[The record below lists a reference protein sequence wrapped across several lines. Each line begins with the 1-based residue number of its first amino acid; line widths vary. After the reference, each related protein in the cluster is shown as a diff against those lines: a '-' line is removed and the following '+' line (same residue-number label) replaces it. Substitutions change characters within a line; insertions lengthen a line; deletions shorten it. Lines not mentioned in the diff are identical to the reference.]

1 MKKTVLLIGLVCML
15 AASFAYAQ
23 TQRADVIWARA
34 VIDEAI
40 TLDGVLNES
49 AWAKAESIVVVYP
62 TSTVDLPPGSGFF
75 NEGGAI
81 ASDPTHAIV
90 KFLVQSNRLYLAV
103 VAKDSSVGGG
113 LFNQFD
119 GFLMNMRSH
128 ATRDAVSQ
136 IAPVFEYFYG
146 WVTEPW
152 ADPNTGAV
160 GASPGFFGWAGGRR
174 DSLYAEGFPRSEI
187 WNAVTTVQG
196 TSNDDTT
203 PDVGWTTEIEFNLD
217 AKTFLNPDN
226 ANERRYSGGY
236 DVTDQDGDIIEF
248 NMSIYDADWQWPQQ
262 DTRYSRNR
270 TWLQGPW
277 GNASVFNVLR
287 IHARP
292 DVTVNSGPA
301 PEIDPEVVIPNGVF
315 HDAPTIDGSLNE
327 GVWDGA
333 ANLDIRYGDDALRE
347 SYPSIGPYRSGQF
360 QPELNSARAAVLD
373 PADATLKLFFKDNWL
388 YLGVDVRDQSVF
400 GNANFDQWDGVR
412 IFITEREELNGD
424 NSHLTRTLTA
434 RVGDNGALVTEG
446 YLSTLL
452 ADTVNGAHA
461 SLILK
466 PGTTANDFNDVDTGY
481 EIELAVDLT
490 YFGYPAGRGDG
501 ALWIGACLH
510 DGDEFPNVADNYGN
524 RVWWMKEHDNNAG
537 PAWAYMDPTNAIPA
551 EPPVFSSGRSD
562 AVWARTTTEVI
573 TLDGQLDETSWANAE
588 AFVLRYPTSSIELPP
603 GSGFFNEGGSIA
615 SDPTNA
621 TIKFLVRGNKL
632 YLGVVA
638 KDKSVGGGLFNQFD
652 GFLMNMRSHATR
664 DAASQIAPVFE
675 YFYGWVTEP
684 WADPNTGA
692 VGASPG
698 FFGWAGG
705 RRDSLYAEGFPRSE
719 IWNAV
724 TSVQG
729 TSNDDATPDV
739 SWTTEIEFNLD
750 AKTFL
755 NPDNANE
762 RRYSGGYDVTRQEG
776 DIIEFN
782 MSIYDA
788 DWQWPLQN
796 DLYSRNRTWLQ
807 GPWGNAS
814 VFNVVRIHA
823 RPDVT
828 VNSGPVPEV
837 GAELVIPNGV
847 NFDAPAVDGKLDE
860 AVWSEAAGF
869 DIRYGD
875 DDLRASYPAIGP
887 YRSGQFQPELNGA
900 RAAVLDPADAT
911 LKWFFKEDMLY
922 IGVDVRDGAVWGNAN
937 FDQWDGIRIFINDR
951 EILNG
956 DNSHLARTL
965 TARVGPDEVLVTE
978 GFLSTLLADTV
989 NGAQAGLSLKTGSTV
1004 NNFNDVDDGYQIEL
1018 ALDLSFFGYP
1028 SGRGD
1033 GVLYVG
1039 ACLHDGDEFANVADN
1054 YGNRVWWM
1062 KEHDNNAGPAY
1073 AYMDPSV
1080 TVGIEERDGG
1090 NAIPKVFALLGNY
1103 PNPFNPSTT
1112 IRFAMP
1118 EAGIVTLKVY
1128 DILGRTVANLPMGM
1142 KTPGEQKV
1150 VFNADRL
1157 SSGVYFYR
1165 LHMLGLS
1172 SHKES
1177 ATRYRKMMYVK

>member
-1 MKKTVLLIGLVCML
+1 MKKTVLLVGLVSML

-23 TQRADVIWARA
+23 IARTDAIWARA
-34 VIDEAI
+34 AIEFPIVLDGKLDEAP
-40 TLDGVLNES
+40 
-49 AWAKAESIVVVYP
+49 WAMAESVELKYP
-62 TSTVDLPPGSGFF
+62 TSPTDIPPGSGFF

-81 ASDPTHAIV
+81 ASDPTQATL
-90 KFLVQSNRLYLAV
+90 KFLVQGNWLYLGAV
-103 VAKDSSVGGG
+103 VKDSSVGGG

-119 GFLMNMRSH
+119 GFLMNIRNH
-128 ATRDAVSQ
+128 ADANF
-136 IAPVFEYFYG
+136 PKPPFEYFYG

-152 ADPNTGAV
+152 ADPNTGAI
-160 GASPGFFGWAGGRR
+160 GASPGFFGFAGGPR
-174 DSLYAEGFPRSEI
+174 DSTLREI
-187 WNAVTTVQG
+187 WDAVTTVQG
-196 TSNDDTT
+196 LSNADSILDQSYT
-203 PDVGWTTEIEFNLD
+203 VEVAFNLE
-217 AKTFLNPDN
+217 K
-226 ANERRYSGGY
+226 RGY
-236 DVTDQDGDIIEF
+236 NVTDEDGDIIEF
-248 NMSIYDADWQWPQQ
+248 NMSIYDADWQWPTQNN
-262 DTRYSRNR
+262 RFSRNR

-277 GNASVFNVLR
+277 GNASVFNVMR

-292 DVTVNSGPA
+292 DVTIFSGTL
-301 PEIDPEVVIPNGVF
+301 PEIEPEVVIPNGAF
-315 HDAPTIDGSLNE
+315 HDTPTINGDLSEAVWE
-327 GVWDGA
+327 GA
-333 ANLDIRYGDDALRE
+333 TNLDIRYGDDALRA

-360 QPELNSARAAVLD
+360 QPEVNGARAAVLD
-373 PADATLKLFFKDNWL
+373 PADATLKWFFKDNWL
-388 YLGVDVRDQSVF
+388 YVGVDVRDQSVF

-412 IFITEREELNGD
+412 IFITDREALNGD

-466 PGTTANDFNDVDTGY
+466 PGTTANDFNDVDDGY
-481 EIELAVDLT
+481 QIELALDLT
-490 YFGYPAGRGDG
+490 HFGYPSGLGDG
-501 ALWIGACLH
+501 VLWIGACLH
-510 DGDEFPNVADNYGN
+510 DGDEFPNAADTYGN

-537 PAWAYMDPTNAIPA
+537 PAWAYMDPTQLIPA
-551 EPPVFSSGRSD
+551 EPPVFTSGRSD
-562 AVWARTTTEVI
+562 AIWARSIVDDFI
-573 TLDGQLDETSWANAE
+573 TLDGKLDEPSWAKAE
-588 AFVLRYPTSSIELPP
+588 AFVVRYPTSSTELPP
-603 GSGFFNEGGSIA
+603 GSGFFNEGGAIA

-621 TIKFLVRGNKL
+621 TVKFLVQGNWL
-632 YLGVVA
+632 YLGAVV

-652 GFLMNMRSHATR
+652 GFLMNIRNHA
-664 DAASQIAPVFE
+664 DVAFPKPPFE

-692 VGASPG
+692 IGASPG
-698 FFGWAGG
+698 FFGFAGG
-705 RRDSLYAEGFPRSE
+705 PRDSTLRA
-719 IWNAV
+719 IWDAV
-724 TSVQG
+724 TTVQG
-729 TSNDDATPDV
+729 LSNADSILDDSYTVEVA
-739 SWTTEIEFNLD
+739 FNLE
-750 AKTFL
+750 K
-755 NPDNANE
+755 
-762 RRYSGGYDVTRQEG
+762 RGYDVTDENG
-776 DIIEFN
+776 DIVEFN

-788 DWQWPLQN
+788 DWQWPMQN
-796 DLYSRNRTWLQ
+796 DLFSRNRTWLQ

-837 GAELVIPNGV
+837 GPELVIPNGV

-860 AVWSEAAGF
+860 AVWSEASGF

-875 DDLRASYPAIGP
+875 DDLRASYPSIGP
-887 YRSGQFQPELNGA
+887 YRSGQFQPELNSV

-911 LKWFFKEDMLY
+911 LKWFFKDDMLY

-951 EILNG
+951 EELNG

-965 TARVGPDEVLVTE
+965 TARVGADGALLTE
-978 GFLSTLLADTV
+978 GYLSTLLADTV
-989 NGAQAGLSLKTGSTV
+989 NGAQAGLSLKPGSTV
-1004 NNFNDVDDGYQIEL
+1004 NNFSDVDDGYTIEL
-1018 ALDLSFFGYP
+1018 ALDLSYFGYP

-1080 TVGIEERDGG
+1080 TVGVEDRGEGS
-1090 NAIPKVFALLGNY
+1090 AVPKVFALLGNY

-1128 DILGRTVANLPMGM
+1128 DILGRTVANIPMGM

-1172 SHKES
+1172 SRKES
-1177 ATRYRKMMYVK
+1177 ATRYNKMMYVK